1 VREPER
7 PRKFRVPFSPVTPV
21 LGILMCLFLM
31 QGLPRVTWIRFGLW
45 LLVGLVLYFV
55 YGMRQSRLSET
66 RRR

>member
-1 VREPER
+1 
-7 PRKFRVPFSPVTPV
+7 VTPV

-55 YGMRQSRLSET
+55 YGLHQSRLS
-66 RRR
+66 RRESG